1 MQVRTL
7 DQFNEVLNIQE
18 AAELCGVSHV
28 TFSGWLHS
36 GQTPMGDLVEGV
48 HYFRVGRIYK
58 FIKHQLA
65 LLFKMID
72 PEARG

>member
-28 TFSGWLHS
+28 TFSEWLHS
-36 GQTPMGDLVEGV
+36 GQTPMGELVEGV
-48 HYFRVGRIYK
+48 HYFRVGRNYK
-58 FIKHQLA
+58 LIKHQVA
-65 LLFKMID
+65 LLFKMISL
-72 PEARG
+72 E